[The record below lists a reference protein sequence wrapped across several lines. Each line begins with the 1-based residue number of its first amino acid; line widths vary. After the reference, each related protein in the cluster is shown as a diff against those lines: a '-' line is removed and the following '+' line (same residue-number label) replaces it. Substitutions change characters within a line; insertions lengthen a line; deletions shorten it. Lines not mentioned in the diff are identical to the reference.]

1 MISMGYRSGFILTLM
16 LEETKGMSASP
27 GVCELINDALKFTKN
42 YTASGSYRTG
52 RQLVNYLI
60 SAARL
65 AEKSGEV
72 DVAERLEDFSEYAA
86 GEIPLHLLEAFY
98 DLGRDNEASNKLLGT
113 MMQVGFAR
121 SAQSLDLLIKEKPD
135 ATAADA
141 RAWLKRLAKESEFL
155 EVMTGRSGGLNFPKN
170 WISTLIWLSRIE
182 IGFPEESRLKVSP
195 RKEIEAVLDSVN
207 DPELLLR
214 AVELR
219 RRSQKLDDFRCI
231 VESPESTEHDIHAA
245 LRGQTWIFGGSYVE
259 ELHRQRLTTDATL
272 DIPLLRGDGTLHVV
286 ELKQANIPKLL
297 ERPRLYPVVGEE
309 VHLAAA
315 QASHYLRSLDEHRA
329 SILADHGI
337 DSRRA
342 FATVVIGH
350 PSFVKGGY
358 TAKDVSEAFRMY
370 NSHLARI
377 EVLTYQELIDSA
389 NRALNVTG

>member
-1 MISMGYRSGFILTLM
+1 M

-27 GVCELINDALKFTKN
+27 GVRELIDDALEFTKN

-52 RQLVNYLI
+52 RQFVNYLI

-72 DVAERLEDFSEYAA
+72 GVAERLEDFSEYAA
-86 GEIPLHLLEAFY
+86 GEIPLQLLETFY
-98 DLGRDNEASNKLLGT
+98 HEDRDNEPSNELLRT
-113 MMQVGFAR
+113 LMQFGLAR
-121 SAQSLDLLIKEKPD
+121 AAQSLNILIEEKSD

-155 EVMTGRSGGLNFPKN
+155 EVMTGRGGGINLPKN
-170 WISTLIWLSRIE
+170 WTNTLIWLSRIE
-182 IGFPEESRLKVSP
+182 IGFPEESRLKISP
-195 RKEIEAVLDSVN
+195 RKEIEAVLDSVK

-219 RRSQKLDDFRCI
+219 RRGEKLDEFRCI
-231 VESPESTEHDIHAA
+231 VENPDSSEHDIRAA

-272 DIPLLRGDGTLHVV
+272 DIPLLRGDGTLHIV

-297 ERPRLYPVVGEE
+297 ERPRLYPVVGEQ
-309 VHLAAA
+309 VHLAVA

-342 FATVVIGH
+342 FATVIIGH

-358 TAKDVSEAFRMY
+358 TAKEVSDAFRMY
-370 NSHLARI
+370 NSHLSRI
-377 EVLTYQELIDSA
+377 EVLTYQELINSA
-389 NRALNVTG
+389 NRALDVIG